1 VQEVEDLLAE
11 IDVDIVDE
19 RGQVDYFEL
28 VRRVMGEM

>member
-19 RGQVDYFEL
+19 RGQVDYLEL